1 MMTWMNLNCPRR
13 IRGILPTSIL
23 SIVISVLVTL
33 IVIWPAIIGAYD
45 PIDKGLCTSHCM
57 TILLVFFVLE
67 CLIFAIFDDI
77 LTSKVLSTCSVMKN
91 MDVLYIILI
100 Y

>member
-13 IRGILPTSIL
+13 IRGILPSSIL

-33 IVIWPAIIGAYD
+33 IVILPVIISAYN

-57 TILLVFFVLE
+57 SILLVFFVLE
-67 CLIFAIFDDI
+67 CLIVGLIDDI
-77 LTSKVLSTCSVMKN
+77 LTSKVISTRSVMKN
-91 MDVLYIILI
+91 MDVYI
-100 Y
+100 